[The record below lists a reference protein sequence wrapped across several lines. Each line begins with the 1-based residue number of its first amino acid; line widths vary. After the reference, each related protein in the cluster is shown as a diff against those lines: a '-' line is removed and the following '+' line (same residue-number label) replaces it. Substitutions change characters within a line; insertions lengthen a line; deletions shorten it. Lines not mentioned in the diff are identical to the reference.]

1 MLISKVFRKNNLFN
15 RKMGNFAA
23 QFNCISFLKISIL
36 YLVKQWVVWEDGS
49 LQNIVFSRFE
59 H

>member
-1 MLISKVFRKNNLFN
+1 
-15 RKMGNFAA
+15 MGNFAA

-36 YLVKQWVVWEDGS
+36 YLVKQGVVWEDGS

>member
-1 MLISKVFRKNNLFN
+1 
-15 RKMGNFAA
+15 MGNFAA
-23 QFNCISFLKISIL
+23 QFNCISFLQMLIIFFG
-36 YLVKQWVVWEDGS
+36 KQWVVWEDGS

>member
-1 MLISKVFRKNNLFN
+1 
-15 RKMGNFAA
+15 MGNFAA
-23 QFNCISFLKISIL
+23 QFNCISILKISIL
-36 YLVKQWVVWEDGS
+36 YLVKQGVVWEDGS